1 MPLARP
7 CEMIKAS
14 PDNQNTR
21 RRRDRSDIRNLLIE
35 SAIIEFAAHG
45 FEGSSTRSIAE
56 RADAHQPQINYHFAS
71 KFQLWRATVDHLF
84 ELLDKTFSGI
94 DEIEDPAE
102 SFAAGIRRLVY
113 FAAEHPHLNRII
125 VQESSSSNP
134 RMQWLTEVHVRPRFE
149 QRRKLW
155 RDLQEA
161 GVAAPIPDELVH
173 HVLIGAA
180 SQPYV
185 SSSETELLLGLEQL
199 DWALINAHA
208 EGLVTTLLPGLD
220 RLR

>member
-1 MPLARP
+1 
-7 CEMIKAS
+7 
-14 PDNQNTR
+14 
-21 RRRDRSDIRNLLIE
+21 
-35 SAIIEFAAHG
+35 
-45 FEGSSTRSIAE
+45 
-56 RADAHQPQINYHFAS
+56 
-71 KFQLWRATVDHLF
+71 
-84 ELLDKTFSGI
+84 
-94 DEIEDPAE
+94 
-102 SFAAGIRRLVY
+102 
-113 FAAEHPHLNRII
+113 
-125 VQESSSSNP
+125 
-134 RMQWLTEVHVRPRFE
+134 MQWLTEVHVRPRFE